1 MKEIWEIYNI
11 NDFIDAKDNQGDWRV
26 GYIIEK
32 NLNTRFFKVRFDGWG
47 EKYDEIYRFSSPK
60 LVQFRTI
67 VVGYTGQKKNPGIR
81 AGWKFNMKTHSEK
94 LEEFKRMCTN
104 K

>member
-11 NDFIDAKDNQGDWRV
+11 NDFIDAKDNQGDWQV
-26 GYIIEK
+26 NIIEK
-32 NLNTRFFKVRFDGWG
+32 NVNTEFFKVRFDGWG

-67 VVGYTGQKKNPGIR
+67 VVGYTGQKKKILEIR
-81 AGWKFNMKTHSEK
+81 AQ
-94 LEEFKRMCTN
+94 
-104 K
+104 